1 MIDKHIESTLKAHQ
15 QKPMQSYLRIA
26 WFIFCSLVVA
36 VWTNVYF
43 DESVNAKTCYVKEN
57 DNGTFS
63 LVHYVDEGVVKHDNI
78 TNVSTR
84 FEYLSVSYLA
94 QGVLSLICV
103 SY

>member
-1 MIDKHIESTLKAHQ
+1 
-15 QKPMQSYLRIA
+15 MQTYLRIV
-26 WFIFCSLVVA
+26 WFIFCSVVVF

-43 DESVNAKTCYVKEN
+43 DESLNEKTCYVKEN
-57 DNGTFS
+57 DNGSYS
-63 LVHYVDEGVVKHDNI
+63 LVNYVDEGVVKHDSI
-78 TNVSTR
+78 TNVSNR